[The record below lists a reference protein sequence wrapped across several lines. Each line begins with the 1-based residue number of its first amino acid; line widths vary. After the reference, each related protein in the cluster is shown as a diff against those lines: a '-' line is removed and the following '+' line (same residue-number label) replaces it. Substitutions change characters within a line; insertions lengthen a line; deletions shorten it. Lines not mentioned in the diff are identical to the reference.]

1 MKRLY
6 IVVEGQTEQ
15 EFVNSVA
22 APYLN
27 KKGILDA
34 RPILIRTSRTGRGG
48 MDVAGDDPADI
59 LCGQCMV

>member
-27 KKGILDA
+27 KKGTHLYTLMYQYQNLCLDTYTK
-34 RPILIRTSRTGRGG
+34 I
-48 MDVAGDDPADI
+48 
-59 LCGQCMV
+59 